1 MNTIDDDALLLGD
14 EPQPDDEPQLIEI
27 TPSLAAKLDRIREL
41 RAKIRAAR
49 EAS

>member
-1 MNTIDDDALLLGD
+1 MTIDDDELLLDD
-14 EPQPDDEPQLIEI
+14 EPQPDDELPQLIEL